1 MPRTCVKQKEGAPCG
16 AFTMIGAIILTFVI
30 TALSMLVLFLLEN
43 QKKQKTDNSH
53 ILREN
58 DGLRRQ
64 ISDYQQNEQR
74 RRNALPTTKAC
85 TTGGQATHITV
96 NA

>member
-1 MPRTCVKQKEGAPCG
+1 MKQKEGAPCG

-30 TALSMLVLFLLEN
+30 TALSMLTGCVVRFPIIS
-43 QKKQKTDNSH
+43 KTSSAA
-53 ILREN
+53 
-58 DGLRRQ
+58 G
-64 ISDYQQNEQR
+64 
-74 RRNALPTTKAC
+74 NALPTTKAC

>member
-1 MPRTCVKQKEGAPCG
+1 
-16 AFTMIGAIILTFVI
+16 MIGAIILTFVI

-53 ILREN
+53 ILRETT
-58 DGLRRQ
+58 GCVVRFPI
-64 ISDYQQNEQR
+64 ISKTSSAAG
-74 RRNALPTTKAC
+74 NALPTTKAC
-85 TTGGQATHITV
+85 TTGGQVTHITV